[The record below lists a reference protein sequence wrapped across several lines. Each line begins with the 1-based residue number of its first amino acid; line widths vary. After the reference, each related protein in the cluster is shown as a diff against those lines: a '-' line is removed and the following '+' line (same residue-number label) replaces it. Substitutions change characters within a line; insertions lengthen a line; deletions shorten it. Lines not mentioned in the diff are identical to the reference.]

1 MFFTN
6 ELKKKPWILLIVLL
20 VAHWVVVS
28 LNEAP
33 GQGGRRLIQVWVLT
47 VFAPIEEGF
56 TWFTSGISYTW
67 NNYFALRGAKEE
79 NRYLR
84 EKTAQLEAELARTQ
98 DARQRLAT
106 LEAQLNLK
114 QAQPWP
120 AITARVVGRDANQWF
135 NTIIIDHGSF
145 SGITEGQPVV
155 TSEGLVG
162 RIIQAAPNAARVRL
176 LTDEQSGAGA
186 VIGQLTESRVFGVV
200 EGKNAS
206 LCKMNV
212 VSAGDAKVQ
221 TGEIV
226 LTSGQDG
233 VYPRGLIIGRVAQV
247 TNDAGGNPS
256 QVDVIPA
263 APLGRL
269 ETVSV
274 LQVSPEQIRAARDE
288 LKRQEQEKLE
298 KEKQSK
304 TGGQK
309 K

>member
-1 MFFTN
+1 MFFTG
-6 ELKKKPWILLIVLL
+6 ELKKKPWVLLIVLL

-33 GQGGRRLIQVWVLT
+33 GQGGRRLIQVWVLAA
-47 VFAPIEEGF
+47 FAPIEEGF
-56 TWFTSGISYTW
+56 TWFTSGISHTW
-67 NNYFALRGAKEE
+67 NNYFALRGAQEE
-79 NRYLR
+79 NKYLR
-84 EKTAQLEAELARTQ
+84 EKNTQLEAELATTQ
-98 DARQRLAT
+98 DARQRLAA

-120 AITARVVGRDANQWF
+120 AVTARVVGRDANQWF
-135 NTIIIDHGSF
+135 STIIIDHGSF

-155 TSEGLVG
+155 TSDGLVG

-200 EGKNAS
+200 EGKNAR

-212 VSAGDAKVQ
+212 LSVGDAKVQ
-221 TGEIV
+221 A
-226 LTSGQDG
+226 
-233 VYPRGLIIGRVAQV
+233 GLIIGRVAQV
-247 TNDAGGNPS
+247 TTDAGGNPA

-274 LQVSPEQIRAARDE
+274 LQVGPEQIRAARDE
-288 LKRQEQEKLE
+288 LNRQDQEKLE

-304 TGGQK
+304 PAGQK